1 MLKKSLV
8 AAALLTLSGAAL
20 AQPPHWAPAHGWRAK
35 HAPAPRYVVHRPAVV
50 HHYYRPA
57 PRPVYVV
64 HRAPPPPPVYVHRTH
79 VDAGPALLFGAI
91 VGAAVVHGIMAGH

>member
-8 AAALLTLSGAAL
+8 AAALITLSGAAL

-35 HAPAPRYVVHRPAVV
+35 QAPVRHYVAHRPVVV

-64 HRAPPPPPVYVHRTH
+64 HRAPPPPVYVHHARS
-79 VDAGPALLFGAI
+79 DAAPALLFGAI
-91 VGAAVVHGIMAGH
+91 VGAAVMHSVLSH

>member
-20 AQPPHWAPAHGWRAK
+20 AQPPHWAPAHGYRAK
-35 HAPAPRYVVHRPAVV
+35 HAPVRHYVVQRPAVV
-50 HHYYRPA
+50 HYHRPA

-64 HRAPPPPPVYVHRTH
+64 HRAPPPPPVVVHH
-79 VDAGPALLFGAI
+79 HAHAGPALLFGAI